1 MIAISNHVFSFEPV
15 LRWYDEWLPVHQR
28 TPEPAHLKKLTQ
40 PDANPEGRALVEK
53 IRSEVVSLFRRAW
66 CSQHPD
72 RQDLPLLCV
81 AQPRNGSASNEF
93 EKRTGPKGPVKP
105 GCSWSA

>member
-66 CSQHPD
+66 
-72 RQDLPLLCV
+72 V
-81 AQPRNGSASNEF
+81 QPAPRSARPTITMRRSTQ
-93 EKRTGPKGPVKP
+93 KRL
-105 GCSWSA
+105 S